1 MVIHNDN
8 QQLVCFSKAL
18 TDQLRYQG
26 GLTFVIPLLSLA
38 FDLHSP
44 SFFFFFFSINH
55 FSRVE

>member
-44 SFFFFFFSINH
+44 SFFFFFFIYKSLQ
-55 FSRVE
+55 